1 MSGSDRRF
9 GTLLFCSTALSLLP
23 AAQLAAQ
30 QTTTVLDPI
39 LVQGAGSTTQPG
51 RGSVS
56 GSAVVEVNAG
66 DLDTALRNL
75 AGTYTRS
82 TPDNPGITV
91 NIRGLQSLGRV
102 NSMIDGIPQNTRNM
116 SGHAGTLNTLVFVD
130 PGLLAGVDVTRGTVS
145 GAEGIGTLGGSA
157 NFRTLDVSDVLI
169 DGHDSGALLRF
180 GAGTNG
186 KDWNATAAFA
196 QRYRFGDG
204 TLGLVGAISGFKETP
219 YKDGNGV
226 ETTATKGQKPKSFL
240 LKAEYESDSFGKLKI
255 SAMQYGNEFSA
266 PISSGYVW
274 EVDTRNLVLNYS
286 RDELKLNAWVS
297 ENNIRFPIN
306 SAGTGGVYAG
316 REGVNLGTGFDVS
329 NVSRLDLGGHPLD
342 LSYGLGWSKDDYD
355 GNAQAGA
362 NADGAL
368 TKSGVFVEARY
379 GLGQVMVT
387 GGLRYDHW
395 LTEGVTDYMADGTPV
410 SIDSKSGGKLNPSL
424 RVDWQASETT
434 SLYGALSTTMRPPTA
449 SEMFY
454 PGAIFAHSDVTS
466 TAINNNP
473 NLVPEEALNAELGLA
488 YESGPFS
495 GSAALFRNQIENY
508 IGYST
513 DPTDNNLRW
522 VNLPGDTVLSGLEL
536 EGRYDTG
543 RFYTSLSLTLANT
556 DKPLT
561 TYPGMVS
568 DMGTLP
574 DDYAT
579 LDIGMRWRDET
590 VTTGLRVR
598 YTGAGE
604 VWTGTATP
612 VGIDASTVVD
622 LYASWKVRENFDLYA
637 NVENVTDSFY
647 QTANAAFT
655 ETTGNLGGR
664 GRTITIGGALKF

>member
-1 MSGSDRRF
+1 MSGPHRRF
-9 GTLLFCSTALSLLP
+9 GALLLCSTALTLLS
-23 AAQLAAQ
+23 AAELAAQ
-30 QTTTVLDPI
+30 QKTTVLDPI
-39 LVQGAGSTTQPG
+39 LVQGSGSSTPG
-51 RGSVS
+51 NSTVS
-56 GSAVVEVNAG
+56 GAAVVAVDAG

-75 AGTYTRS
+75 PGTYTRS

-91 NIRGLQSLGRV
+91 NIRGLQSFGRV
-102 NSMIDGIPQNTRNM
+102 NSMIDGIPQNARNM

-130 PGLLAGVDVTRGTVS
+130 PGLLAGVEVTRGTVS
-145 GAEGIGTLGGSA
+145 GAEGMGTLGGSA
-157 NFRTLDVSDVLI
+157 NFRTLDVADVLI

-196 QRYRFGDG
+196 QRYRLGGG

-226 ETTATKGQKPKSFL
+226 ETTSTKGQSPQSFL
-240 LKAEYESDSFGKLKI
+240 LKADYESDNFGKLKI

-274 EVDTRNLVLNYS
+274 EVETRSLVLNYS
-286 RDELKLNAWVS
+286 RDDLKLNAWVS
-297 ENNIRFPIN
+297 QNNIAFPSN

-316 REGVNLGTGFDVS
+316 REGVNIGTGVDLS
-329 NVSRLDLGGHPLD
+329 NVSRLELGGRPLD
-342 LSYGLGWSKDDYD
+342 LSYGVAWSKDDYD
-355 GNAQAGA
+355 GNAKSGA

-368 TKSGVFVEARY
+368 TKSGAFVEARY
-379 GLGQVMVT
+379 DLDALRLT

-395 LTEGVTDYMADGTPV
+395 VTEGVTDYMADGTPAAT
-410 SIDSKSGGKLNPSL
+410 DRKSGGKINPSL
-424 RVDWQASETT
+424 RLDWQASETT
-434 SLYGALSTTMRPPTA
+434 AVYGALSTTMRPPTA

-454 PGAIFAHSDVTS
+454 PGAVFAHSDVTS

-473 NLVPEEALNAELGLA
+473 DLVPEEALNAELGLA
-488 YESGPFS
+488 YAAGPFS
-495 GSAALFRNQIENY
+495 GSAALFRNAIEKY

-513 DPTDNNLRW
+513 DPSDGNLRW
-522 VNLPGDTVLSGLEL
+522 VNLPGQTVLSGLEM
-536 EGRYDTG
+536 EGRYDSG
-543 RFYTSLSLTLANT
+543 RFYTSLALTLANT

-561 TYPGMVS
+561 TYPGMIS

-598 YTGAGE
+598 HTGAGE

-622 LYASWKVRENFDLYA
+622 LYASWQVRESFDLYA
-637 NVENVTDSFY
+637 NVENVTDAFY

>member
-1 MSGSDRRF
+1 MSGPDRRF
-9 GTLLFCSTALSLLP
+9 GALLLCSTALTLLP
-23 AAQLAAQ
+23 AAESAAQ
-30 QTTTVLDPI
+30 QRTTVLDPI
-39 LVQGAGSTTQPG
+39 LVQGAGSGVRPG
-51 RGSVS
+51 GGSVS
-56 GSAVVEVNAG
+56 GAAVIEVDAG

-75 AGTYTRS
+75 PGTYTRS
-82 TPDNPGITV
+82 APDNPGITV
-91 NIRGLQSLGRV
+91 NIRGLQSFGRV

-145 GAEGIGTLGGSA
+145 GAEGMGTLGGAA
-157 NFRTLDVSDVLI
+157 NFRTLDVADVLI

-204 TLGLVGAISGFKETP
+204 TLGLIGAISGFKETP

-226 ETTATKGQKPKSFL
+226 QTTSTKGQSPKSFL
-240 LKAEYESDSFGKLKI
+240 LKAEYESDNFGRLKI

-274 EVDTRNLVLNYS
+274 EVETRSAVLNYS
-286 RDELKLNAWVS
+286 RDDLKLNAWVS
-297 ENNIRFPIN
+297 QNDITFPIN
-306 SAGTGGVYAG
+306 SSGTGGVYAG
-316 REGVNLGTGFDVS
+316 RTGVNLGTGFDVS
-329 NVSRLDLGGHPLD
+329 NVSRLDLGGRPLE
-342 LSYGLGWSKDDYD
+342 LSYGVAWSKDDYD
-355 GNAQAGA
+355 GNAKAGA

-368 TKSGVFVEARY
+368 TKSGAFIEARY
-379 GLGQVMVT
+379 DLDAVRVT

-395 LTEGVTDYMADGTPV
+395 VTEGVTDYMADGTPV
-410 SIDSKSGGKLNPSL
+410 ATDRKSGGKINPSL
-424 RVDWQASETT
+424 RLDWQASETT
-434 SLYGALSTTMRPPTA
+434 AVYGALSTTMRPPTA

-454 PGAIFAHSDVTS
+454 PGAVFAHSDVTS

-473 NLVPEEALNAELGLA
+473 DLVPEEALNAELGLA
-488 YESGPFS
+488 YASGPFS
-495 GSAALFRNQIENY
+495 GSAALFRNEIENY

-513 DPTDNNLRW
+513 DPSDGNLRW
-522 VNLPGDTVLSGLEL
+522 VNLPGKTVLSGLEL
-536 EGRYDTG
+536 EGRYDSG

-561 TYPGMVS
+561 TYPGMIS

-598 YTGAGE
+598 HTGAGE
-604 VWTGTATP
+604 VWAGTATP

-622 LYASWKVRENFDLYA
+622 LYASWKVHENFDLYA

>member
-1 MSGSDRRF
+1 MTGPHRRF
-9 GTLLFCSTALSLLP
+9 GALLLCSTALTLLP
-23 AAQLAAQ
+23 AAESAAQ
-30 QTTTVLDPI
+30 QTTTELDPI
-39 LVQGAGSTTQPG
+39 LVQGSGSTTQPG

-56 GSAVVEVNAG
+56 GSTVIEVDAG

-75 AGTYTRS
+75 PGTYTRS

-91 NIRGLQSLGRV
+91 NIRGLQSFGRV
-102 NSMIDGIPQNTRNM
+102 NSMIDGIPQNTRNL
-116 SGHAGTLNTLVFVD
+116 SGHAGSLNTLVFVD

-145 GAEGIGTLGGSA
+145 GAEGMGTLGGAA
-157 NFRTLDVSDVLI
+157 NFRTLDVADVLI

-204 TLGLVGAISGFKETP
+204 TLGLIGAISGFKETP

-226 ETTATKGQKPKSFL
+226 QTTSTKGQSPQSFL
-240 LKAEYESDSFGKLKI
+240 LKAEYESGNFGKLKI

-274 EVDTRNLVLNYS
+274 EVETRSAVLNYS
-286 RDELKLNAWVS
+286 RDDLKLNAWIS
-297 ENNIRFPIN
+297 ENNIAFPIN
-306 SAGTGGVYAG
+306 SSGTGGVYAG
-316 REGVNLGTGFDVS
+316 RTGVNLGTGFDVS
-329 NVSRLDLGGHPLD
+329 NVSRLDLGGRPLD
-342 LSYGLGWSKDDYD
+342 LSYGVAWSKDDYD
-355 GNAQAGA
+355 GNAKAGA
-362 NADGAL
+362 NADGSL
-368 TKSGVFVEARY
+368 TKSGAFVEARY
-379 GLGQVMVT
+379 DLDALRLT

-395 LTEGVTDYMADGTPV
+395 VTEGVTDYLADGTPV
-410 SIDSKSGGKLNPSL
+410 ATDRKSGGKINPSL
-424 RVDWQASETT
+424 RLDWQASETT
-434 SLYGALSTTMRPPTA
+434 SVYGALSTTMRPPTA

-454 PGAIFAHSDVTS
+454 PGAVFAHSDVTS

-473 NLVPEEALNAELGLA
+473 DLVPEEALNAELGLA
-488 YESGPFS
+488 YASGPFS
-495 GSAALFRNQIENY
+495 GSAALFRNEIENY

-513 DPTDNNLRW
+513 DPSDGNLRW
-522 VNLPGDTVLSGLEL
+522 VNLPGKTVLSGLEL

-561 TYPGMVS
+561 TYPGMIS

-590 VTTGLRVR
+590 LTTGLRLR
-598 YTGAGE
+598 HTGAGE
-604 VWTGTATP
+604 VWAGTTTP
-612 VGIDASTVVD
+612 VGIDASTVAD
-622 LYASWKVRENFDLYA
+622 LYVSWKVRENFDLYA

>member
-1 MSGSDRRF
+1 
-9 GTLLFCSTALSLLP
+9 
-23 AAQLAAQ
+23 
-30 QTTTVLDPI
+30 
-39 LVQGAGSTTQPG
+39 
-51 RGSVS
+51 
-56 GSAVVEVNAG
+56 
-66 DLDTALRNL
+66 
-75 AGTYTRS
+75 
-82 TPDNPGITV
+82 
-91 NIRGLQSLGRV
+91 
-102 NSMIDGIPQNTRNM
+102 
-116 SGHAGTLNTLVFVD
+116 
-130 PGLLAGVDVTRGTVS
+130 
-145 GAEGIGTLGGSA
+145 
-157 NFRTLDVSDVLI
+157 
-169 DGHDSGALLRF
+169 
-180 GAGTNG
+180 
-186 KDWNATAAFA
+186 
-196 QRYRFGDG
+196 
-204 TLGLVGAISGFKETP
+204 
-219 YKDGNGV
+219 
-226 ETTATKGQKPKSFL
+226 
-240 LKAEYESDSFGKLKI
+240 
-255 SAMQYGNEFSA
+255 
-266 PISSGYVW
+266 
-274 EVDTRNLVLNYS
+274 
-286 RDELKLNAWVS
+286 
-297 ENNIRFPIN
+297 
-306 SAGTGGVYAG
+306 
-316 REGVNLGTGFDVS
+316 
-329 NVSRLDLGGHPLD
+329 
-342 LSYGLGWSKDDYD
+342 
-355 GNAQAGA
+355 
-362 NADGAL
+362 
-368 TKSGVFVEARY
+368 
-379 GLGQVMVT
+379 MVT